1 MSFITSSD
9 GKRIWYDVVGDGDPL
24 VLIGGSSLAH
34 RQWDFMVP
42 ILQDH
47 FTVIMFDQRG
57 TGLSDR
63 SPTGISVEQWADDLK
78 LILDEIGVEKT
89 HILSTS
95 NGSFIVIRFAAK
107 YPERTGALVHYGIY
121 KLTEQYRKMSNI
133 GAAII
138 DEFGVGNG
146 SMGAYFLSRM
156 FGTPALCED
165 WVARRFEENL
175 SPDAW
180 KAMHCAIDVDLTG
193 DLANIT
199 APQLILMGET
209 GPLGK
214 DSDYA
219 SGTRDLQDLWP
230 DVEVVTISGTNG
242 TFHVFTR
249 PFEFT
254 RVVLDF
260 FRKHANLL

>member
-1 MSFITSSD
+1 MPYLSTGY
-9 GKRIWYDVVGDGDPL
+9 GKQIWYDVVGNGQPL
-24 VLIGGSSLAH
+24 ALIGGSSIAH
-34 RQWDFMVP
+34 QQWDFMVP

-47 FTVIMFDQRG
+47 FKVILYDQRG
-57 TGLSDR
+57 SGLSDR
-63 SPTGISVEQWADDLK
+63 SPNGITVEQWAEDLK

-89 HILSTS
+89 HILGTS

-107 YPERTGALVHYGIY
+107 YPEKTGAIVHYGIY
-121 KLTEQYRKMSNI
+121 KLTEQYRKMSKI
-133 GAAII
+133 GATII

-146 SMGAYFLSRM
+146 SMGAYFLARM

-165 WVARRFEENL
+165 WVAQRFEDNL

-180 KAMHCAIDVDLTG
+180 KAMHEAIDVDLTE
-193 DLANIT
+193 DIVKIK
-199 APQLILMGET
+199 APQLIMMGET

-219 SGTRDLQDLWP
+219 SGTRDLQDLWS

-249 PFEFT
+249 PFECT
-254 RVVLDF
+254 KAVLDF
-260 FRKHANLL
+260 FGKHANLL